1 MADEFDTMELPD
13 GTVVQVPRGMDMDGI
28 QKAFGAA
35 PEPFNPV
42 KMAGE
47 AITSFAE
54 GAVDLVTGR
63 KEKEPGV
70 SELPGSVLAARRDGK
85 GRMLGSALD
94 FARDDKARW
103 DILSKFYPNAT
114 RRQDKAG
121 NYIVAIPQDDGAT
134 VEGYMNRPG
143 LSVQDI
149 NEGITQGLIEAPLAL
164 MLRRFGPFGV
174 GTGTGAGSVVTDL
187 VAQSEGSD
195 QPIDWTTAAL
205 GFGLGAV
212 GEMLPIDRI
221 ISHFNKKRYFSGSD
235 LTDQG
240 KKALADLGL
249 DPEQAS
255 REFVDR
261 MSARMGNTM
270 SPGVAANQATLDSL
284 PVPVPGTAG
293 DVTRR
298 KSQ

>member
-1 MADEFDTMELPD
+1 M
-13 GTVVQVPRGMDMDGI
+13 VHQ
-28 QKAFGAA
+28 
-35 PEPFNPV
+35 
-42 KMAGE
+42 
-47 AITSFAE
+47 
-54 GAVDLVTGR
+54 
-63 KEKEPGV
+63 
-70 SELPGSVLAARRDGK
+70 VLAARRDGK

-149 NEGITQGLIEAPLAL
+149 NEAITQGLIEAPLAL

-212 GEMLPIDRI
+212 GREHLER
-221 ISHFNKKRYFSGSD
+221 HRV
-235 LTDQG
+235 
-240 KKALADLGL
+240 ALAIQVARFGELVIDGGGQLALCPRHGG
-249 DPEQAS
+249 
-255 REFVDR
+255 FVR
-261 MSARMGNTM
+261 VAVCGGGN
-270 SPGVAANQATLDSL
+270 GH
-284 PVPVPGTAG
+284 G
-293 DVTRR
+293 
-298 KSQ
+298 